1 MKRLI
6 AIAVMLAAGCSDAP
20 PVDAVKP
27 EPPLGT
33 GDLLPLA
40 VGRTWT
46 FIGSPLGERQIHSI
60 TKKERVGPF
69 ECFVYEIRAGSTV
82 QRLWVRAEKDGVKLY
97 RTQLGDLAPVDLG
110 DAITQIPLPATQGRT
125 WEYDDESLMEA
136 HCQGTVEGLDT
147 LNVPA
152 GQFRCVRIRLIGSKD
167 NVRLFERVAWYA
179 PGIGLIREE
188 CTLNKGDGVERGSI
202 ALKERK

>member
-1 MKRLI
+1 MRRLL
-6 AIAVMLAAGCSDAP
+6 AFAVVLAAGCSDAP
-20 PVDAVKP
+20 PPVEVTP

-33 GDLLPLA
+33 GDLQPLA
-40 VGRTWT
+40 VGKSW
-46 FIGSPLGERQIHSI
+46 IYVGSLGERQVHSI
-60 TKKERVGPF
+60 TKSEMVGPF
-69 ECFVYEIRAGSTV
+69 ECYVYEIRSGSTV
-82 QRLWVRAEKDGVKLY
+82 QRLWVRAEKDGLKHY
-97 RTQLGDLAPVDLG
+97 RTQLGDLVPVDLG
-110 DAITQIPLPATQGRT
+110 DPVTQIPLPATLGTT

-136 HCQGTVEGLDT
+136 RCKGTVEALDT

-152 GQFRCVRIRLIGSKD
+152 GRFRCVRVRLIGSKD

-179 PGIGLIREE
+179 PGVGLVREE